1 MNLRRLLV
9 AACAVFVMQGIS
21 AQVKDE
27 LLLKRAAQGKEGI
40 NPDEIVSLKNDIL
53 LAQALQSISEV
64 SKKLVGKPIVFDPQ
78 YFKDRKIGVD
88 IVQMPW
94 RNALEVILR
103 SNGLWYQE
111 AQDYFQLVTP
121 SGTIAAPTQGTQ
133 QPTGVTQPVMQQP
146 LTSGFIPL
154 DSTEAIARSRE
165 VTISAVFLEVNTSK
179 LNESGVS
186 FSIFRGRDLNLGI
199 EFIGADRV
207 SGNIFGVTATPTQ
220 GKLVVDV
227 AGALAFF
234 ESSGIGEIL
243 ARPQVTVRSGSKGRV
258 QVGEDFSV
266 KIRTLAGDVTEQFYS
281 TGTILEVTPKVY
293 NFQGMDFI
301 DIQLI
306 VERSSLTDPTTSRIN
321 RTKAESKLLLFNGE
335 ENYVAG
341 LFLNEETVSRE
352 GIPILKDLP
361 WWVFGLRYIFGYD
374 KASVNK
380 KELIVML
387 RAELVPM
394 LEERITQK
402 AKNIMEEKL
411 KEGRTDMKKRSQ
423 MEKN

>member
-1 MNLRRLLV
+1 MNVRRLV
-9 AACAVFVMQGIS
+9 IAACVMLVMQGVS

-27 LLLKRAAQGKEGI
+27 QLLKRAGQGKEGI
-40 NPDEIVSLKNDIL
+40 NPDEIVSIKSDVL

-64 SKKLVGKPIVFDPQ
+64 SKKLVGKPIVFDPE
-78 YFKDRKIGVD
+78 YFRDRKIGVD

-121 SGTIAAPTQGTQ
+121 SGTVAAPLQGTPQ
-133 QPTGVTQPVMQQP
+133 QTGVTQPMQP
-146 LTSGFIPL
+146 MTGDYS

-199 EFIGADRV
+199 EFNGADRV
-207 SGNIFGVTATPTQ
+207 SSNIFGVTATPTQ

-234 ESSGIGEIL
+234 ESNGIGEIL

-266 KIRTLAGDVTEQFYS
+266 ALRFAGRT
-281 TGTILEVTPKVY
+281 
-293 NFQGMDFI
+293 
-301 DIQLI
+301 
-306 VERSSLTDPTTSRIN
+306 RRTSFFRY
-321 RTKAESKLLLFNGE
+321 RPEPHQWPPCCRAQSFPLLF
-335 ENYVAG
+335 
-341 LFLNEETVSRE
+341 
-352 GIPILKDLP
+352 
-361 WWVFGLRYIFGYD
+361 
-374 KASVNK
+374 
-380 KELIVML
+380 
-387 RAELVPM
+387 
-394 LEERITQK
+394 
-402 AKNIMEEKL
+402 
-411 KEGRTDMKKRSQ
+411 
-423 MEKN
+423 